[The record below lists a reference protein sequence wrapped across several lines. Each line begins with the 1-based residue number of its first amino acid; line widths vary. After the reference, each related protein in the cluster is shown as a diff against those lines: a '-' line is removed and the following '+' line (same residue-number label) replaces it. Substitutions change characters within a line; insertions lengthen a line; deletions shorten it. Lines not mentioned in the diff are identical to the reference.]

1 MQEIKTESNVN
12 LICRILELIEEKPY
26 CSLSS
31 IELKNYDNDSVLAQ
45 LIIILKEKLIRAEIG
60 LNEKGEI
67 INLFNIHLTLNGLL
81 YLKKLNFTVH
91 LRQLNNPIR

>member
-1 MQEIKTESNVN
+1 MQELKTESDVN
-12 LICRILELIEEKPY
+12 LLCRILEIIEDKPY

-31 IELKNYDNDSVLAQ
+31 IVLKNYDNDSVQDQ
-45 LIIILKEKLIRAEIG
+45 LKIILEEKLIRAETA

-81 YLKKLNFTVH
+81 YLKKFKFTIH
-91 LRQLNNPIR
+91 RLRSL

>member
-1 MQEIKTESNVN
+1 MV
-12 LICRILELIEEKPY
+12 EEKPY

-31 IELKNYDNDSVLAQ
+31 IALKNYDNDSVLAQ
-45 LIIILKEKLIRAEIG
+45 LKIILKEKLIRAETAAD
-60 LNEKGEI
+60 EKGEI

>member
-1 MQEIKTESNVN
+1 M
-12 LICRILELIEEKPY
+12 ICSILEIIEKKPY

-31 IELKNYDNDSVLAQ
+31 IALKNYDNDLVLAQ
-45 LIIILKEKLIRAEIG
+45 LKIIQKEKLIRAEID

-91 LRQLNNPIR
+91 RLNRFV